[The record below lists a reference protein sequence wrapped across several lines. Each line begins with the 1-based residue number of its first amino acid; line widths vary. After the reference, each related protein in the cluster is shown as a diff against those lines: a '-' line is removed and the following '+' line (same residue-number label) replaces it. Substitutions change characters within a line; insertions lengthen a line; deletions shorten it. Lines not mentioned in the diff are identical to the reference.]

1 MKENTLPEKDTR
13 FIKEEG
19 KVLMLGNE
27 AVVRGCLES
36 GVSYV
41 SQYPGTPT
49 SDIGE
54 YFHQVLKEN
63 LDIKDYLIHHWAV
76 NEAVATS
83 ACAGA
88 AWTGCRSFNPMKHV
102 GLNVAS
108 DALSVIA
115 LNGPNPG
122 AMVILV
128 GSDPGSLGSHQEQN
142 ERFYTWMLHLPCF
155 EPHTPQECKDWTK
168 LAFELSEKYDTV
180 FEIRMSTRSAHSRGF
195 VNLEPLQKGKAK
207 GEFIRN
213 IPKFNSLPPHAI
225 NNHIRLYERIE
236 KIRELIPGLGINKII
251 PGINKIGIITS
262 GMPFGYT
269 MEALA
274 QLNLNDVPVLKLGMI
289 YPLNFGEIKSFLENL
304 DKVIIIEELEP
315 FLEVKIAEI
324 ALKEKIYVEIIGE
337 KIFPKYNEFSTGLV
351 AKCLAQIF
359 NKEPSKPMLD
369 AMEYFDS
376 YKSIVPSRF
385 PTFCAGCPERA
396 TLYSI
401 LKATNNLE
409 NTVISGD
416 IGCYVM
422 SFFPPQECSDLVIC
436 MSGGISAAI
445 GMSTKTDQNIIALIG
460 DSTFFH
466 TGMAPLAEAVGYN
479 SNVLLIIFENSW
491 TAMTGHQ
498 DDVLRYLINQGF
510 SIENICE
517 SIGVPWLKVEDSYNP
532 KKVTRSIEEALE
544 VKGLKVIIIR
554 RECALQAHRWRM
566 NQIRAL
572 EGEGKKVQDISYYIG
587 GCQLCFECARVLSC
601 PAIRKTKTEEGI
613 EEMQIDQDRCIKCGV
628 CYEVC
633 PNGAIRKS
641 IINVFEE
648 EVPFREL

>member
-1 MKENTLPEKDTR
+1 MEKDFR
-13 FIKEEG
+13 FARAKG

-27 AVVRGCLES
+27 ALVRGCLEA

-54 YFHQVLKEN
+54 SFHQVLNQNPDMKE
-63 LDIKDYLIHHWAV
+63 YLIHQWAV

-88 AWTGCRSFNPMKHV
+88 AWTGCRSLNPMKHV

-122 AMVILV
+122 GMVISV

-142 ERFYTWMLHLPCF
+142 ERFYAWMLHIPII
-155 EPHTPQECKDWTK
+155 EPHSPQECKDWVK
-168 LAFELSEKYDTV
+168 IAFDLSEQYDLIMNLRT
-180 FEIRMSTRSAHSRGF
+180 STRSAHSRGF
-195 VNLEPLQKGKAK
+195 VELEPLKKGKVK

-236 KIRELIPGLGINKII
+236 KLRLEIPKLGFNKEF
-251 PGINKIGIITS
+251 PGDNKIGVITS

-269 MEALA
+269 IEALN
-274 QLNLNDVPVLKLGMI
+274 QLNLNSVPILKLGMI
-289 YPLNFGEIKSFLENL
+289 YPLNDIEIVQFIQNLE
-304 DKVIIIEELEP
+304 KVIIIEELEP
-315 FLEVKIAEI
+315 FLETKIAEI
-324 ALKEKIYVEIIGE
+324 AHNNKINIDIIGQ
-337 KIFPKYNEFSTGLV
+337 KYFPKYNEYSTGLITT
-351 AKCLAQIF
+351 CLAKIF
-359 NKEPSKPMLD
+359 KKETNETINR
-369 AMEYFDS
+369 AIHYFNS
-376 YKSIVPSRF
+376 YKEIIPSRF

-401 LKATNNLE
+401 LKATNHLE
-409 NTVISGD
+409 NTVICGD

-422 SFFPPQECSDLVIC
+422 SFFPPQQCSDLIIC
-436 MSGGISAAI
+436 MSGGLSAAI
-445 GMSTKTDQNIIALIG
+445 GMSEKTDQKVLAMIG

-479 SNVLLIIFENSW
+479 SNILLIIFENSW

-498 DDVLRYLINQGF
+498 NDVLRYLINQGF
-510 SIENICE
+510 SIEKICKA
-517 SIGVPWLKVEDSYNP
+517 IGVPWLKIEDSYYP
-532 KKVTRSIEEALE
+532 KRLTKTIEEALIT
-544 VKGLKVIIIR
+544 KGLKVIIIK
-554 RECALQAHRWRM
+554 RECGLQAHRWRTS
-566 NQIRAL
+566 QIKELKAK
-572 EGEGKKVQDISYYIG
+572 GEKIQEIIYHIT
-587 GCQLCFECARVLSC
+587 GCQVCHECSRILSC
-601 PAIRKTKTEEGI
+601 PAIRRVEIDGVET
-613 EEMQIDQDRCIKCGV
+613 MQIDDDRCIKCGV
-628 CYEVC
+628 CYEIC
-633 PNGAIRKS
+633 PNKAIHKS
-641 IINVFEE
+641 IINVFET
-648 EVPFREL
+648 EVPFREI

>member
-1 MKENTLPEKDTR
+1 MPGKDIR
-13 FIKEEG
+13 FTSEEG

-27 AVVRGCLES
+27 ALVRGSLEA

-54 YFHQVLKEN
+54 YFHQVLRDFPE
-63 LDIKDYLIHHWAV
+63 IGEYLVHQWAV

-88 AWTGCRSFNPMKHV
+88 AWTGCKVLNPMKHV

-122 AMVILV
+122 AMVVSI

-142 ERFYTWMLHLPCF
+142 ERFYAWMLHLPTI
-155 EPHTPQECKDWTK
+155 EPHTPQECKDWMK
-168 LAFELSEKYDTV
+168 LAFEISEKYDLV
-180 FEIRMSTRSAHSRGF
+180 VDFRMSTRSAHSRGF
-195 VNLEPLQKGKAK
+195 VEVGPLVKGKAK

-236 KIRELIPGLGINKII
+236 KLREVIPELDINKTFQ
-251 PGINKIGIITS
+251 GSNKIGIITS

-269 MEALA
+269 MEALN
-274 QLNLNDVPVLKLGMI
+274 QLDLNDVPVLKLGMI
-289 YPLNFGEIKSFLENL
+289 YPLNYKEITDFIQNLE
-304 DKVIIIEELEP
+304 KVIIVEELEP

-324 ALKEKIYVEIIGE
+324 AHNHRIDVEIIGE
-337 KIFPKYNEFSTGLV
+337 KYFPKYNEFSTGLV
-351 AKCLAQIF
+351 ATSLAKIF
-359 NKEPSKPMLD
+359 NKKPNEQMKKAID
-369 AMEYFDS
+369 YFNS
-376 YKSIVPSRF
+376 YKEIIPSRF
-385 PTFCAGCPERA
+385 PTFCTGCPERA
-396 TLYSI
+396 GLYSI
-401 LKATNNLE
+401 LKATNQLE
-409 NTVISGD
+409 NTIISGD

-422 SFFPPQECSDLVIC
+422 SFFPPQVCSDLIIC

-445 GMSTKTDQNIIALIG
+445 GLAAKTDQKVIALIG

-466 TGMAPLAEAVGYN
+466 TGMPPLAEAVGYD

-498 DDVLRYLINQGF
+498 DDVLRFLLKKGF
-510 SIENICE
+510 SIEKICKA
-517 SIGVPWLKVEDSYNP
+517 IGVPWLRVEDSYNP
-532 KKVTRSIEEALE
+532 KKLTESMEEALE
-544 VKGLKVIIIR
+544 SKGLKVIIIK
-554 RECALQAHRWRM
+554 RECGLQAHRWRM
-566 NQIRAL
+566 GQIRAI
-572 EGEGKKVQDISYYIG
+572 EDQGKKVQDVSYYIS
-587 GCQLCFECARVLSC
+587 GCQMCYECARILSC
-601 PAIRKTKTEEGI
+601 PAIRRVEIGDTG
-613 EEMQIDQDRCIKCGV
+613 EMQIDQDRCIRCGV
-628 CYEVC
+628 CYEIC
-633 PNGAIRKS
+633 PNTAIRKS
-641 IINVFEE
+641 TINVFKGV

>member
-1 MKENTLPEKDTR
+1 LPVKDTR
-13 FIKEEG
+13 FIDENG

-27 AVVRGCLES
+27 ALVRGCLEA

-54 YFHQVLKEN
+54 YFHQILREN
-63 LDIKDYLIHHWAV
+63 PDIREYLVHHWAV

-88 AWTGCRSFNPMKHV
+88 AWTGCRSLNPMKHV

-122 AMVILV
+122 GIVVSI

-142 ERFYTWMLHLPCF
+142 ERFYAWMLHLPTI
-155 EPHTPQECKDWTK
+155 EPHTPQECKDWIK
-168 LAFELSEKYDTV
+168 IAFDLSEKYDLV
-180 FEIRMSTRSAHSRGF
+180 FSFRMSTRSAHSRSF
-195 VNLEPLQKGKAK
+195 VELEPLVKGKAK

-225 NNHIRLYERIE
+225 NNHIRLYKRIE
-236 KIRELIPGLGINKII
+236 KLREAIPDLRLNRVIPGDNKV
-251 PGINKIGIITS
+251 GIITS

-269 MEALA
+269 MEALN
-274 QLNLNDVPVLKLGMI
+274 QLKLNNVPVLKLGMI
-289 YPLNFGEIKSFLENL
+289 YPLNYNEITNFIQALE
-304 DKVIIIEELEP
+304 KVIIIEELEP
-315 FLEVKIAEI
+315 FLEIKIAEI
-324 ALKEKIYVEIIGE
+324 AHNHKINVEILGE
-337 KIFPKYNEFSTGLV
+337 RFFPKHNEFSTGLV
-351 AKCLAQIF
+351 ATCLAKIF
-359 NKEPSKPMLD
+359 NKKPNEQMIKAID
-369 AMEYFDS
+369 YFNS
-376 YKSIVPSRF
+376 YKDIIPSRF

-396 TLYSI
+396 ALYSI
-401 LKATNNLE
+401 LKATNQLE
-409 NTVISGD
+409 NTVICGD

-422 SFFPPQECSDLVIC
+422 SFFPPQECSDLIIC

-445 GMSTKTDQNIIALIG
+445 GMSTKTDQKVLAMIG

-466 TGMAPLAEAVGYN
+466 TGMPPLAEAVGYN
-479 SNVLLIIFENSW
+479 SNLLLIIFENSW

-510 SIENICE
+510 SIEKICKA
-517 SIGVPWLKVEDSYNP
+517 IGVPWLRVEDSYKP
-532 KKVTRSIEEALE
+532 KKLTRSIEEALKT
-544 VKGLKVIIIR
+544 KGLKVIIVK
-554 RECALQAHRWRM
+554 RECGLQAHRWRM
-566 NQIRAL
+566 SQIKAL
-572 EGEGKKVQDISYYIG
+572 EEDGKKVQEISYYIT
-587 GCQLCFECARVLSC
+587 GCQMCYECARILSC
-601 PAIRKTKTEEGI
+601 PAIRRVENERI

-633 PNGAIRKS
+633 PNGAIHKS
-641 IINVFEE
+641 IIKVFEE
-648 EVPFREL
+648 EVPFREI

>member
-1 MKENTLPEKDTR
+1 MIKDTR
-13 FIKEEG
+13 FTQAEG

-27 AVVRGCLES
+27 ALVRGCLEA

-54 YFHQVLKEN
+54 YFHQV
-63 LDIKDYLIHHWAV
+63 IKQNPEISEFLIHHWAV

-83 ACAGA
+83 ACVGV

-122 AMVILV
+122 GMVVSV

-142 ERFYTWMLHLPCF
+142 ERFYAWMLHLPTI
-155 EPHTPQECKDWTK
+155 EPHTPQECKDWVK
-168 LAFELSEKYDTV
+168 LAFELSEKFDLVINVRT
-180 FEIRMSTRSAHSRGF
+180 STRSAHSRGF
-195 VNLEPLQKGKAK
+195 VELEPLVKGKKK

-225 NNHIRLYERIE
+225 NNHVRLYERIE
-236 KIRELIPGLGINKII
+236 KLREAIPELGFNKIV
-251 PGINKIGIITS
+251 PGGNKFGIITS

-269 MEALA
+269 MEALN
-274 QLNLNDVPVLKLGMI
+274 QLGLENVPVLKLGMI
-289 YPLNFGEIKSFLENL
+289 YPLNHKQIIEFVTNL
-304 DKVIIIEELEP
+304 QKVIIIEELEP

-324 ALKEKIYVEIIGE
+324 VHNYKIDVEIVG
-337 KIFPKYNEFSTGLV
+337 KGFFPKHNEYSTGLV
-351 AKCLAQIF
+351 AATLAKIF
-359 NKEPSKPMLD
+359 NIKPNGNAVKADEIYNEYKE
-369 AMEYFDS
+369 
-376 YKSIVPSRF
+376 IVPSRF

-401 LKATNNLE
+401 LKATNHLE
-409 NTVISGD
+409 NTIISGD

-422 SFFPPQECSDLVIC
+422 SFFPPQQCSDLVIC

-445 GMSTKTDQNIIALIG
+445 GISTKTDQKVIAFIG

-479 SNVLLIIFENSW
+479 SNLLLIIFENSW

-510 SIENICE
+510 SIEKICRA
-517 SIGVPWLKVEDSYNP
+517 IGVPWLKVEDSYHP
-532 KKVTRSIEEALE
+532 KRLTNTIEEALE
-544 VKGLKVIIIR
+544 NKGLKVIIIK
-554 RECALQAHRWRM
+554 RECGLQAHRWRM
-566 NQIRAL
+566 SQIREL
-572 EGEGKKVQDISYYIG
+572 QEEGKKVQEVSYYIG
-587 GCQLCFECARVLSC
+587 GCSMCFECARILSC
-601 PAIRKTKTEEGI
+601 PAIRRVDNEGI

-628 CYEVC
+628 CYEIC

-641 IINVFEE
+641 IINLFGE
-648 EVPFREL
+648 EVPFREI

>member
-1 MKENTLPEKDTR
+1 
-13 FIKEEG
+13 
-19 KVLMLGNE
+19 NE
-27 AVVRGCLES
+27 AVVRGCLEA
-36 GVSYV
+36 GVSYA

-54 YFHQVLKEN
+54 YFHQFLRENPEKKE
-63 LDIKDYLIHHWAV
+63 YLVHHWAV

-128 GSDPGSLGSHQEQN
+128 GADPGSLGSHQEQN

-155 EPHTPQECKDWTK
+155 EPHTPQECKDYTK
-168 LAFELSEKYDTV
+168 LAFELSQKYDVVMEVRTT
-180 FEIRMSTRSAHSRGF
+180 TRSAHSRGY
-195 VNLEPLQKGKAK
+195 VELGKLEKGTSK
-207 GEFIRN
+207 GTFIRN

-225 NNHIRLYERIE
+225 NNHVRLYERIE
-236 KIRELIPGLGINKII
+236 KIRDTIPKLGINKII
-251 PGINKIGIITS
+251 PGENRTGIITS
-262 GMPFGYT
+262 GMPFGYS
-269 MEALA
+269 MEALE
-274 QLNLNDVPVLKLGMI
+274 QLGLKDVSILKLGMI
-289 YPLNFGEIKSFLENL
+289 YPLNYDEITEFLKAL
-304 DKVIIIEELEP
+304 DKVIIVEELEP

-324 ALKEKIYVEIIGE
+324 AQIADINVEVIGQNY
-337 KIFPKYNEFSTGLV
+337 FPKYNEFSTGLV
-351 AKCLAQIF
+351 ADCLAKIF
-359 NKEPSKPMLD
+359 QKTPNENM
-369 AMEYFDS
+369 AQAIEYFNS
-376 YKSIVPSRF
+376 YRYIVPSRF

-409 NTVISGD
+409 NTVICGD

-436 MSGGISAAI
+436 MSGGLSAAI
-445 GMSTKTDQNIIALIG
+445 GMSTKTDQKVLAMIG

-479 SNVLLIIFENSW
+479 SNILLIIFENSW

-510 SIENICE
+510 SIEKICNA
-517 SIGVPWLKVEDSYNP
+517 IGVSWLRVEDSYNP
-532 KKVTRSIEEALE
+532 KRLTNTIEKALSTD
-544 VKGLKVIIIR
+544 GLKVIIVK
-554 RECALQAHRWRM
+554 RECGLQAHRWRM
-566 NQIRAL
+566 SQKRKFEHQGIITQEIIYNIT
-572 EGEGKKVQDISYYIG
+572 
-587 GCQLCFECARVLSC
+587 GCQLCHECSRILSC
-601 PAIRKTKTEEGI
+601 PAIRRVEIEGK
-613 EEMQIDQDRCIKCGV
+613 ETMQIDDDRCIRCGV
-628 CYEVC
+628 CYEIC
-633 PNGAIRKS
+633 PNGAIHKS
-641 IINVFEE
+641 IIHALET
-648 EVPFREL
+648 EVPFREI

>member
-1 MKENTLPEKDTR
+1 MPIKDTR
-13 FIKEEG
+13 FTDKKG

-54 YFHQVLKEN
+54 TFHQVLREN
-63 LDIKDYLIHHWAV
+63 SDIKEYLVHHWAV
-76 NEAVATS
+76 NEAVASS

-88 AWTGCRSFNPMKHV
+88 AWTGCKSFNPMKHV

-128 GSDPGSLGSHQEQN
+128 GADPGSLGSHQEQN

-155 EPHTPQECKDWTK
+155 EPHTPQECKDYTK
-168 LAFELSEKYDTV
+168 LAFELSEKYDTI
-180 FEIRMSTRSAHSRGF
+180 FEIRTSTRSAHSRGY
-195 VNLEPLQKGKAK
+195 VELGELKKGSAK

-213 IPKFNSLPPHAI
+213 IPKFNSLPPHSI
-225 NNHIRLYERIE
+225 NNHVRLYERIE
-236 KIRELIPGLGINKII
+236 KIREIVPELGVNKII
-251 PGINKIGIITS
+251 PGDNKIGIITS
-262 GMPFGYT
+262 GMPYGYT
-269 MEALA
+269 LEALA
-274 QLNLNDVPVLKLGMI
+274 QLGLNDVPILKLGMI
-289 YPLNFGEIKSFLENL
+289 YPLNYKEISNFLQDLE
-304 DKVIIIEELEP
+304 KVIVIEELEP
-315 FLEVKIAEI
+315 YLEVKVSEI
-324 ALKEKIYVEIIGE
+324 AHHSNLNVKVIGKEY
-337 KIFPKYNEFSTGLV
+337 FPKYNEFSTGLV
-351 AKCLAQIF
+351 ATSLAKIF
-359 NKEPSKPMLD
+359 GKTPSEQM
-369 AMEYFDS
+369 AQAIEYFNS
-376 YKSIVPSRF
+376 YKEIIPSRF

-401 LKATNNLE
+401 LKATNQLE

-445 GMSTKTDQNIIALIG
+445 GMSTKTDQKVIALIG

-466 TGMAPLAEAVGYN
+466 TGMAPLAEAVGYD
-479 SNVLLIIFENSW
+479 SNILLIVFENSW
-491 TAMTGHQ
+491 TAMTGGQ
-498 DDVLRYLINQGF
+498 DDVLRFLIKRGF
-510 SIENICE
+510 SIENICKGL
-517 SIGVPWLKVEDSYNP
+517 GVPWLKIEDSYDP
-532 KKVTRSIEEALE
+532 KRLTKTIEQALQE
-544 VKGLKVIIIR
+544 KGLKVIIIK

-566 NQIRAL
+566 SQIREFEAS
-572 EGEGKKVQDISYYIG
+572 GEKVQEVTYHIS
-587 GCQLCFECARVLSC
+587 GCQVCHECSRILSC
-601 PAIRKTKTEEGI
+601 PAIRRTEIDGI
-613 EEMQIDQDRCIKCGV
+613 ETMQIDDDRCIKCGV
-628 CYEVC
+628 CYQIC
-633 PNGAIRKS
+633 PNSAIHKS
-641 IINVFEE
+641 IIHAFKT
-648 EVPFREL
+648 EVPFREF

>member
-1 MKENTLPEKDTR
+1 MIKDTR
-13 FIKEEG
+13 YIDETG
-19 KVLMLGNE
+19 RILMLGNE
-27 AVVRGCLES
+27 ALVRGCLET

-54 YFHQVLKEN
+54 YFHQVIRQNPELHE
-63 LDIKDYLIHHWAV
+63 YLVHHWAV

-88 AWTGCRSFNPMKHV
+88 AWTGCKSLNPMKHV

-122 AMVILV
+122 AMVVVI

-142 ERFYTWMLHLPCF
+142 ERFYAWMLHLPMI
-155 EPHTPQECKDWTK
+155 EPHTPQECKDYIK
-168 LAFELSEKYDTV
+168 IAFDISEKYDLVIDFRT
-180 FEIRMSTRSAHSRGF
+180 STRTAHSRGF
-195 VNLEPLQKGKAK
+195 VELNPLKRGRQK

-213 IPKFNSLPPHAI
+213 IPKYNSLPPHAI

-236 KIRELIPGLGINKII
+236 KLREAIPELKLNKLYS
-251 PGINKIGIITS
+251 GDNKIGIITS

-269 MEALA
+269 IEALN
-274 QLNLNDVPVLKLGMI
+274 QLELNDIPILKLGMV
-289 YPLNFGEIKSFLENL
+289 YPLNYKEIIDFIQYLE
-304 DKVIIIEELEP
+304 KVIVIEELEP

-324 ALKEKIYVEIIGE
+324 AQNFKIEVEIIGQ
-337 KIFPKYNEFSTGLV
+337 KFFPKYNEFSTGLV
-351 AKCLAQIF
+351 ATSLAKIF
-359 NKEPSKPMLD
+359 NKKPKEVMLK
-369 AMEYFDS
+369 AIQYFNS
-376 YKSIVPSRF
+376 YKEIIPSRF

-401 LKATNNLE
+401 LKATNHLE
-409 NTVISGD
+409 NTIICGD

-422 SFFPPQECSDLVIC
+422 SFFPPQNCSDLVIC
-436 MSGGISAAI
+436 MSGGLSAAI
-445 GMSTKTDQNIIALIG
+445 GMSAKSDQKIIAMIG

-466 TGMAPLAEAVGYN
+466 TGMAPLAEAIGYN

-498 DDVLRYLINQGF
+498 NDVLRYLINKGF
-510 SIENICE
+510 SIENICRAL
-517 SIGVPWLKVEDSYNP
+517 GVPWLRIEDSYNP
-532 KKVTRSIEEALE
+532 KKLLNTIKEALNTY
-544 VKGLKVIIIR
+544 GLKVIIVK
-554 RECALQAHRWRM
+554 RECALQAHKWRSI
-566 NQIRAL
+566 QIKTL
-572 EGEGKKVQDISYYIG
+572 QDEGKKVQEISYFIG
-587 GCQLCFECARVLSC
+587 GCQMCYECAKIFSC
-601 PAIRKTKTEEGI
+601 PAIRRVQMEGI

-628 CYEVC
+628 CYEIC

-641 IINVFEE
+641 IINLFAE